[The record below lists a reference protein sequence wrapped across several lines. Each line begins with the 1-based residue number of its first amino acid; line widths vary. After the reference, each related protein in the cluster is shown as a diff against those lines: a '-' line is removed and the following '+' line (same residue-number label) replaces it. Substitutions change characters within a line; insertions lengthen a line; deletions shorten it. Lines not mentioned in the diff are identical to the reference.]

1 MICPVCKGSGISPL
15 TDSPSR
21 VARRTMARM
30 VSFRVSCGACKGT
43 GYRPDPERARPVDRR
58 KELIERRSRIMKTVA
73 DEESPF
79 GSLEYLIE
87 RAAQSGASELEEL
100 LTEWD
105 ESAGPLETGVTWR
118 CLGDVLCK
126 AVEAR
131 RSGPLLRRAGGA
143 EPRLERAFQAY
154 GKAESFLRE
163 ATTLANSPACI
174 CVSGV
179 HCA

>member
-1 MICPVCKGSGISPL
+1 
-15 TDSPSR
+15 
-21 VARRTMARM
+21 MARM